1 MSHGLLLLADAS
13 SSTSLSTE
21 LKTAVAAFIVGIAV
35 GITGMGGGALMT
47 PALIFLGVGNTST
60 IVTADLTAAAK
71 AAPEQTNPR
80 ISEIKA
86 RVQSGYYNSDEVKQ
100 QVADALLKSDGMR
113 TAVDDIAQ
121 VQVAKQ
127 KMDSVPDTRPD
138 AVDQARQ
145 RVDEGFYDQPEVRRG
160 TVDKIIDE
168 LA

>member
-1 MSHGLLLLADAS
+1 MRIDGLPNLPNVQQANQRNESVRQKKPGVKAGDTVEIS
-13 SSTSLSTE
+13 SSARE
-21 LKTAVAAFIVGIAV
+21 
-35 GITGMGGGALMT
+35 
-47 PALIFLGVGNTST
+47 
-60 IVTADLTAAAK
+60 TADLTAAAK
-71 AAPEQTNPR
+71 AAPEQINPR

-113 TAVDDIAQ
+113 AAVDDIAQ

-127 KMDSVPDTRPD
+127 GLGSVPDTRPD
-138 AVDQARQ
+138 AVEQARQ
-145 RVDEGFYDQPEVRRG
+145 RVNEGFYDQPEVQRA